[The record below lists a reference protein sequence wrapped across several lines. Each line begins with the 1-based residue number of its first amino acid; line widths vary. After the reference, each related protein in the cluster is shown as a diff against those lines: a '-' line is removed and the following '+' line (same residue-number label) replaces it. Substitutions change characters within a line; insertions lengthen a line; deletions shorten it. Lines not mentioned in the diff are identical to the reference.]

1 MKLRI
6 FFFAHNKHE
15 FIYSIKMHLLTIIS
29 LHLPPPFPMKA
40 YTNASVSF
48 MIKITRLF
56 KGGDV
61 DEV

>member
-1 MKLRI
+1 
-6 FFFAHNKHE
+6 
-15 FIYSIKMHLLTIIS
+15 MHLLTIIS

-40 YTNASVSF
+40 YTNASFSF